1 MKAWSMG
8 SRCYGV
14 GEQEWF
20 FIVDESG
27 RIVARVHPAATG
39 TDEETGG
46 PCTGVADYAA
56 IPDVRLMLSAPMMR
70 DTLARIESACGL
82 PDSAA
87 ACRVILALCRE
98 AGAA

>member
-1 MKAWSMG
+1 MKTWSMG

-27 RIVARVHPAATG
+27 RLVARVHPAATE
-39 TDEETGG
+39 TDEETGEV
-46 PCTGVADYAA
+46 CTGVADYAA
-56 IPDVRLMLSAPMMR
+56 IPDVRLMLAAPMMR
-70 DTLARIESACGL
+70 DTLDRIASACGL
-82 PDSAA
+82 PDPAN